1 MVGWALDDEE
11 SEEEVTAPK
20 TTVPIPKRRFEGEDE
35 EEDVAVSTLRF
46 FDAMETSPF
55 HLELMKWFIVR

>member
-20 TTVPIPKRRFEGEDE
+20 TTVSVPKRRFEGEDE
-35 EEDVAVSTLRF
+35 EEDVAVSIIYSVNTLQ
-46 FDAMETSPF
+46 ACPF
-55 HLELMKWFIVR
+55 